1 MIVDYTGIAEL
12 YERQGIG
19 RPMQMGERPAVL
31 VIDFTEGF
39 TSPDSP
45 MGVDMSSAVLATAQL
60 LEAARRR
67 GYPIIFTVN
76 GYRSDLA
83 DAGIWPEKFPS
94 LDTLVFGSRWVR
106 IDERI
111 SPLASD
117 VVIEKQYPSAFFGTT
132 LSSTLTARGIDSL
145 IITGTTTSGCIRAT
159 TVDALQHG
167 YRAYVPE
174 DCVADRHEAPHRA
187 NLFDLNAKYA
197 NVGSLAALL
206 ADWDSEDG
214 IDG

>member
-1 MIVDYTGIAEL
+1 M
-12 YERQGIG
+12 
-19 RPMQMGERPAVL
+19 L

-45 MGVDMSSAVLATAQL
+45 MGVDMSDAVLATARL
-60 LEAARRR
+60 LEVARSRAL
-67 GYPIIFTVN
+67 PIIYTVN
-76 GYRSDLA
+76 GYRPDLA

-94 LDTLVFGSRWVR
+94 LDTLVLGTRWTQIDPR
-106 IDERI
+106 IAPAPDD
-111 SPLASD
+111 L
-117 VVIEKQYPSAFFGTT
+117 VIEKQYPSAFFGTT
-132 LSSTLTARGIDSL
+132 LASSLIARGIDSL

-197 NVGSLAALL
+197 NVGSLDTLL
-206 ADWDSEDG
+206 GKWNAGGADRG
-214 IDG
+214 

>member
-1 MIVDYTGIAEL
+1 MIVDYSGIADL
-12 YERQGIG
+12 YQRQGIG
-19 RPMQMGERPAVL
+19 RPMKMGSRPAVL

-45 MGVDMSSAVLATAQL
+45 MGVDMSDAVLATARL
-60 LEAARRR
+60 LEVARSRAL
-67 GYPIIFTVN
+67 PIIYTVN
-76 GYRSDLA
+76 GYRPDLA

-94 LDTLVFGSRWVR
+94 LDTLVLGTRWTQIDPR
-106 IDERI
+106 IAPAPDD
-111 SPLASD
+111 L
-117 VVIEKQYPSAFFGTT
+117 VIEKQYPSAFFGTT
-132 LSSTLTARGIDSL
+132 LASSLIARGIDSL

-197 NVGSLAALL
+197 NVGTLETLL
-206 ADWDSEDG
+206 GEWNAGGSDRG
-214 IDG
+214 